1 MPQCMVKIDGRDTNA
16 IVLDIFDGNATIM
29 KLDDSQDL
37 SQRQAKMDGLV
48 DGGRPRKNDKT
59 AQEIWQLQK
68 ANEVQAEVSE
78 HPSCCLQPSIV

>member
-37 SQRQAKMDGLV
+37 SQRKIKIDGLV
-48 DGGRPRKNDKT
+48 ATSKNDKT
-59 AQEIWQLQK
+59 AQEIWWLKK